1 MREGIALRAG
11 PLSYRP
17 SGTGRI
23 GGYFP
28 GISCQATIVRSL
40 RDGSHR
46 GPFSSISCQAT
57 FIQSLRD
64 KPTPQTPRVFPGLVL
79 RLTASARRCE

>member
-28 GISCQATIVRSL
+28 GISCQAYHRSV
-40 RDGSHR
+40 
-46 GPFSSISCQAT
+46 P
-57 FIQSLRD
+57 
-64 KPTPQTPRVFPGLVL
+64 PG
-79 RLTASARRCE
+79 RLA